1 MKIYI
6 RNMACEGCKVVV
18 KEALEELDIATVK
31 VELGEIETREDISDE
46 VKAQWPKAYVDYIEK
61 FESFASVSR
70 RMAETLKKLKQVSD
84 KKYRVII
91 VTHDAVAGQL
101 VKTFSNDELS
111 GINPGDFLS
120 LEKKDGKLVV
130 TRVGD
135 ITEGNSETDVSV

>member
-1 MKIYI
+1 
-6 RNMACEGCKVVV
+6 
-18 KEALEELDIATVK
+18 
-31 VELGEIETREDISDE
+31 
-46 VKAQWPKAYVDYIEK
+46 VDYIEK